1 MNNDVLNEKQIQ
13 AIELLAKGETISD
26 VAKMVGVSR
35 QSVSTWKNNNK
46 VFKDELAKYVQG
58 LKSGI
63 DTKIMNNIHPLVDRL
78 IKIALKSKSDKT
90 SLEAIEY
97 ALNRVLGTPT
107 NKTQD
112 VTTVSAD
119 DSKPADINALI
130 QEIQDVAVDQVVKL
144 PKAN

>member
-1 MNNDVLNEKQIQ
+1 M
-13 AIELLAKGETISD
+13 
-26 VAKMVGVSR
+26 
-35 QSVSTWKNNNK
+35 
-46 VFKDELAKYVQG
+46 
-58 LKSGI
+58 I
-63 DTKIMNNIHPLVDRL
+63 DKL
-78 IKIALKSKSDKT
+78 IKIALKSNSDKT

>member
-1 MNNDVLNEKQIQ
+1 MANKTLSDKQLQ
-13 AIELLAKGETISD
+13 AIQLIIQGENLSDIAKII
-26 VAKMVGVSR
+26 GVSR
-35 QSVSTWKNNNK
+35 VTVSTWKNK
-46 VFKDELAKYVQG
+46 DKLFKDELDKCLHE
-58 LKSGI
+58 LKSDV
-63 DTKIMNNIHPLVDRL
+63 DTRILNSLGPMIEKL
-78 IKIALKSKSDKT
+78 IKIALKSNSDKT

-119 DSKPADINALI
+119 NSKPADINALI